1 VKLHVPAIESN
12 TEPGVSGRYWW
23 VNHGRNFRQE
33 LDGNYLWSPKL
44 NRNGG
49 RNASYDNMTRAAPG
63 NVVFSYVDGRIG
75 AVGVVIERVRTAP
88 PPVELRSGRQRR
100 DAAGWLLPVRFEA
113 LSQPLAASEHLTRLA
128 PLLPAR
134 HAPLRASGE
143 RNQGIYLAEVPADL
157 AVALRD
163 LLDGQLQRIEE
174 TVAVQTADQLTES
187 ALEEQIWQRSDLA
200 LPEKRQLISARLGK
214 GAFRESV
221 ERVERGC
228 RVTGVLDR
236 RHLRASHIKPWR
248 LSDDRER
255 LDGFNGLL
263 VAPHIEHLFA
273 RGHISFADDGQL
285 LISRHLNPSV
295 IRAWGL
301 DRIQRRQPFRPEQA
315 AYLHFHREHVFEK
328 PAGGRRS

>member
-1 VKLHVPAIESN
+1 MHALESN
-12 TEPGVSGRYWW
+12 AEPGVSARYWW

-33 LDGNYLWSPKL
+33 LDGNYLWSPKS

-49 RNASYDNMTRAAPG
+49 RNPSYDNMTRAAPG
-63 NVVFSYVDGRIG
+63 DVVFSYADGRIG

-88 PPVELRSGRQRR
+88 PPVELRSGRQHR
-100 DAAGWLLPVRFEA
+100 DDPGWLLPVRFEA
-113 LSQPLAASEHLTRLA
+113 LSQPLATKEHLTRLA

-134 HAPLRASGE
+134 HSPLRAGGE
-143 RNQGIYLAEVPADL
+143 RNPGIYLAEVPADL
-157 AVALRD
+157 AAALRD
-163 LLDGQLQRIEE
+163 LLAGQLQRIEE
-174 TVAVQTADQLTES
+174 AVAVQTADQLIES

-200 LPEKRQLISARLGK
+200 PREKRQLISARLGN
-214 GAFRESV
+214 GSFRDSV

-248 LSDDRER
+248 LCDDRER

-263 VAPHIEHLFA
+263 LAPHIEHLFA
-273 RGHISFADDGQL
+273 RGHISFADEGQL

-301 DRIQRRQPFRPEQA
+301 DRIQRSQPFRPEQVV
-315 AYLHFHREHVFEK
+315 YLHFHREHLFEK